1 MNILI
6 FSTIYPA
13 PVKYG
18 IPSDTKVVHYYAEQW
33 KNMGHTVQVIYLHMI
48 PIKKIL
54 NSTFRRKI
62 GGFESDYEMEG
73 IHVHLLEYQLL
84 IPHANNLTTFQAKN
98 AEKRITDFLKKSLI
112 PDKVFV
118 HFPCSFRGIKCLT
131 DFSCPTMAVLH
142 HVDLQLLR
150 KNPRLSDELN
160 QYQTIGGRNCRIC
173 DTVSKLL
180 SRKTVLVLSGI
191 ERLLVPQLEW
201 IEKKLKRE
209 SQIIKIT
216 YAGNLIPLKNVD
228 IIIKTL
234 QKVSFKYQFEIIGD
248 GPERKRLMLLAK
260 KDNSIIFRGRMSREA
275 TIEKMRE
282 SDVFLM
288 VSSPETFGLVYIEA
302 MAQGCITI
310 GSRNEG
316 IDGVIRDGENGFL
329 VKPRNIE
336 ELKEC
341 LEKIVF
347 MPKEQKQE
355 IVHSAYRDAAK
366 MTDENMA
373 NKYLQLNIVYTEN
386 LLRLRCRNEAR
397 K

>member
-1 MNILI
+1 
-6 FSTIYPA
+6 
-13 PVKYG
+13 
-18 IPSDTKVVHYYAEQW
+18 
-33 KNMGHTVQVIYLHMI
+33 
-48 PIKKIL
+48 
-54 NSTFRRKI
+54 
-62 GGFESDYEMEG
+62 
-73 IHVHLLEYQLL
+73 
-84 IPHANNLTTFQAKN
+84 
-98 AEKRITDFLKKSLI
+98 
-112 PDKVFV
+112 
-118 HFPCSFRGIKCLT
+118 
-131 DFSCPTMAVLH
+131 
-142 HVDLQLLR
+142 
-150 KNPRLSDELN
+150 
-160 QYQTIGGRNCRIC
+160 
-173 DTVSKLL
+173 
-180 SRKTVLVLSGI
+180 
-191 ERLLVPQLEW
+191 
-201 IEKKLKRE
+201 
-209 SQIIKIT
+209 
-216 YAGNLIPLKNVD
+216 
-228 IIIKTL
+228 
-234 QKVSFKYQFEIIGD
+234 
-248 GPERKRLMLLAK
+248 MLLAK

-347 MPKEQKQE
+347 MSKEQKQE
-355 IVHSAYRDAAK
+355 IVHSAYRDASK